1 MSDKAPK
8 TTEFPN
14 WDDLLD
20 DYLQQ
25 QASLQDVIG
34 GLRALNRDASE
45 LEHDLKRLQQRIEAV
60 DQMRMVVAQHQ
71 AA

>member
-25 QASLQDVIG
+25 HASLQEVIG
-34 GLRALNRDASE
+34 GLRALDRDASE
-45 LEHDLKRLQQRIEAV
+45 LERDLQRLQQRIEAV